1 MPTLNE
7 HGRQMC
13 ARLWVDEG
21 SVMGSMSEDPVD
33 WSKWGPRLL
42 FPYSLSLR

>member
-7 HGRQMC
+7 PGRQMC
-13 ARLWVDEG
+13 ARLWVDGG
-21 SVMGSMSEDPVD
+21 SVMEDPGD